1 VRISGRQKE
10 DHSLERDS
18 GLCVLVMLRAQ
29 YWRAAGAATLHILAL
44 IGYYCGQLPA
54 KGESQLKMTRFT
66 VLLLIIAL
74 AMMSASMVS
83 AAPVPSQAVSA
94 DVGRADKTTIAAE
107 RDLIQSRLMDY
118 GITGKAAADRVALLT
133 DEEVHAIAGD
143 VNSLQA
149 AGARDSMDTTTML
162 LIIIVVVLLVTRD

>member
-1 VRISGRQKE
+1 
-10 DHSLERDS
+10 
-18 GLCVLVMLRAQ
+18 
-29 YWRAAGAATLHILAL
+29 
-44 IGYYCGQLPA
+44 
-54 KGESQLKMTRFT
+54 MTRFT